1 MPATCKNVMTEPKPD
16 PMLEALALAHEGE
29 GRTSPN
35 PTVGAVLVRDGVV
48 IGRGFHTWSGV
59 EHAEIAALREAG
71 DAARGATLYVT
82 LEPCSH
88 EGRTKPC
95 TKAILE
101 AGITRVIAA
110 VEDPNPLVSG
120 AGFAKLR
127 AAGIEVFID
136 QAHTE
141 AAEKLNEPFIH
152 FMRTGRSLITIKAA
166 LTLDGKIA
174 APQDN
179 FGWITSE
186 IARADVQRVRHLSDA
201 ILTGIGTVL
210 EDDCLLT
217 DRSGLPRSRPLLR
230 IVLDSQLRLP
240 LRSKMV
246 TSAKE
251 DVLVVGTSAA
261 PDARRTALEAA
272 GIQVLIADGAG
283 GRTDPAQVITFL
295 AQRRYVSLMVEAG
308 SRVNWTMLDSQIAD
322 KVLFY
327 YAPKILG
334 GLKSIP
340 VAGGTG
346 RQRRIDAILLDRLK
360 VHAVSKDEFAVEA
373 YVVKGQS

>member
-1 MPATCKNVMTEPKPD
+1 
-16 PMLEALALAHEGE
+16 MLEALELARQGE
-29 GRTSPN
+29 GSSSPN
-35 PTVGAVLVRDGVV
+35 PAVGAVLVRDDAVV
-48 IGRGFHTWSGV
+48 GRGFHTWSGV
-59 EHAEIAALREAG
+59 DHAEIVALREAQ

-88 EGRTKPC
+88 QGRTKPC
-95 TKAILE
+95 VDALIQS
-101 AGITRVIAA
+101 GVTRVIAA
-110 VEDPNPLVSG
+110 MQDPNPLVSG

-127 AAGIEVFID
+127 AAGIEVLID
-136 QAHTE
+136 DAHTA
-141 AAEKLNEPFIH
+141 AAEKLNEPFSH
-152 FMRTGRSLITIKAA
+152 FMRTGRPLITMKAA

-186 IARADVQRVRHLSDA
+186 VARADVQRVRHFSDA
-201 ILTGIGTVL
+201 ILTGLGTVL

-240 LRSKMV
+240 LQSKMV
-246 TSAKE
+246 AGARE

-261 PDARRTALEAA
+261 PAARRKALEQA
-272 GIQVLIADGAG
+272 GVQVLIADGTG
-283 GRTDPAQVITFL
+283 GRTDPRQVIKYL
-295 AQRRYVSLMVEAG
+295 AEHRYLSLMVEAG

-334 GLKSIP
+334 GFKSVP

-346 RQRRIDAILLDRLK
+346 RQRRVDAILLDRLT
-360 VHAVSKDEFAVEA
+360 VHTVSKDEFAVEA
-373 YVVKGQS
+373 YVVKGQA